1 VGDINVLPEVIDA
14 AERFSER
21 PNDEQMRRL
30 EAAFGLE
37 PLFV

>member
-1 VGDINVLPEVIDA
+1 MIDA

-21 PNDEQMRRL
+21 PSESAMREL
-30 EAAFGLE
+30 SDAFGLE